1 MLGSET
7 VKKDKKAKN
16 SKSGKKKSKELA
28 PFDKYKYYIDS
39 VQSPEVDAEFFDKM
53 FKKMKGR
60 KAKTLREDFCG
71 TFKISC
77 EWIKR
82 DSEKLA
88 IGIDLDE
95 EPINYGKEN
104 YMTELSS
111 EQQKRLTIIF
121 SNVMADNNPKADIV
135 AASNFSYFI
144 FKDREVLKTYF
155 QKAYES
161 VNDDGVFIVDAFGGT
176 ATTEPLEEETEMDGF
191 SYFWDQDSF
200 DPVTNEA
207 QFYIHFKRKGEKK
220 RERVFSYDWRM
231 WSLPEVKDI
240 MKEVG
245 FKETIIMWEGTNDKG
260 EGNGKFTPVTKG
272 EYCES
277 WVAYVVGVK

>member
-1 MLGSET
+1 MLGTENMGKS
-7 VKKDKKAKN
+7 KKNKN
-16 SKSGKKKSKELA
+16 QKSGKKGSKELGT
-28 PFDKYKYYIDS
+28 FDKYKYYIDS
-39 VQSPEVDAEFFDKM
+39 VQSPEIDAEFFDKIY
-53 FKKMKGR
+53 KKMKGV

-77 EWIKR
+77 EWVKR
-82 DSEKLA
+82 DSDKLA

-95 EPINYGKEN
+95 EPIVYGKEN

-111 EQQKRLTIIF
+111 EQQKRLTII
-121 SNVMADNNPKADIV
+121 SSDVMADNNPKADIV

-144 FKDREVLKTYF
+144 FKDRNVLKKYF
-155 QKAYES
+155 QKAYDS
-161 VNDDGVFIVDAFGGT
+161 VNDNGLFIVDCFGGT
-176 ATTEPLEEETEMDGF
+176 ATTEPLEEETEMGDF

-231 WSLPEVKDI
+231 WSIPEIRDI
-240 MKEVG
+240 MAEVG
-245 FKETIIMWEGTNDKG
+245 FKETVIMWEGTDDKG
-260 EGNGKFTPVTKG
+260 EGNGKFKPATKG
-272 EYCES
+272 EHCES